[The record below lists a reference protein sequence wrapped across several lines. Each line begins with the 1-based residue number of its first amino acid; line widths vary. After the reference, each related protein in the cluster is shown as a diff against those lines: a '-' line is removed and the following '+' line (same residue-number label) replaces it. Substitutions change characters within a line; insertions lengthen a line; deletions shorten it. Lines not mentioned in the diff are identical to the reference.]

1 MTRLLANYVIK
12 LQDYLINLGIFYT
25 DLLYYYLNLTK
36 WDLDLLTH
44 MTLRI
49 KRRNDI
55 NIYIYILLIVF
66 RPLKNTIGLT

>member
-55 NIYIYILLIVF
+55 YIYIADSF
-66 RPLKNTIGLT
+66 

>member
-55 NIYIYILLIVF
+55 YIYIYIADSF
-66 RPLKNTIGLT
+66 

>member
-55 NIYIYILLIVF
+55 YIYIYC
-66 RPLKNTIGLT
+66 

>member
-49 KRRNDI
+49 KKRN
-55 NIYIYILLIVF
+55 NIYIYIYIADSF
-66 RPLKNTIGLT
+66 

>member
-55 NIYIYILLIVF
+55 YIYILLIVF

>member
-25 DLLYYYLNLTK
+25 DLLYYNLNLTK

-55 NIYIYILLIVF
+55 YIYILLIVF
-66 RPLKNTIGLT
+66 RPLKNIIGLT

>member
-12 LQDYLINLGIFYT
+12 LQDYLINLCIFYT

-55 NIYIYILLIVF
+55 YIYIYIADSF
-66 RPLKNTIGLT
+66 